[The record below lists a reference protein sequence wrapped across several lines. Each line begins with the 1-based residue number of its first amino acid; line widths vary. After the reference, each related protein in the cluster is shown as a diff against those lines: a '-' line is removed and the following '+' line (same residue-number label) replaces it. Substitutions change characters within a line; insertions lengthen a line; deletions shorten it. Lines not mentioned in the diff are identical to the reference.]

1 MNIVYDCYID
11 IYNKIQI
18 SLTFEILGIQTKKLF
33 LFIANRSKK
42 MGIFFKS
49 TIGFIFLLEAF
60 SLMAQNVPI
69 TFEKITTGQGLT
81 SNRVNGITQDRTG
94 FLWVATNNGLN
105 RFDGVENKQYTKQVD
120 DSCSLSTN
128 TILTQ
133 YCDSKNQ
140 LWFLTVNYLHRYNQ
154 KLDNFDHFL
163 LSDKKEST
171 RYGNKGIITEDKSGN
186 IWIGTPTNGF
196 FSFNSLTNRCEK
208 VLPQIKSVSSLYFDR
223 EGILWIGAEF
233 GQLTCY
239 NTQSKL
245 VKQYNVPDAIRR
257 TISED
262 FIWSIWQDSRG
273 IFNLMLSSGFFQFDP
288 KNEKFS
294 EFSEWNKKVNYYN
307 NTLRSL
313 LVEKNSLWVG
323 TQGGGLYILNLINGN
338 VSQYQSIYN
347 NPGSLSNNSIAAI
360 IKDQSGVYWIGTNDG
375 INKYDPNTQLFAHY
389 QKDPGNPNSLQYNF
403 VSSFCESPDGNIW
416 IGTFGQGVSVY
427 NHLHESFQTITASPG
442 NKPSLVHNTIRALEP
457 DKSGNIWI
465 GTTNGLSCYNL
476 KRKQFTNYHQSQ
488 GKGSIPS
495 DNIMSLLVTK
505 DNRLLIGSNGEGFS
519 FCMIDKLATEGFQP
533 VHPELEFINKAK
545 VRKMIELI
553 NGSIVCGSLG
563 NGIIILTGDHTENIL
578 PSQFSK
584 SVDSDYINALCEDK
598 DKNIWIGT
606 WDGLFLMDSNHKI
619 IKQFNTQNGMPSNET
634 SGILSG
640 STGDIW
646 VAGMNGISHLS
657 KTTGADY
664 KITNYSSNNGLQGS
678 YFTTYSALKTIDGE
692 MYFGGYNGFNRFYPE
707 KIVSSQDV
715 PKVIFT
721 DLQVFNQSVPIAKK
735 VLGRILLTENISA
748 TKSVTLDNQHKVI
761 GFRFAALTTSQMEKV
776 KFACLMKGIDPDW
789 VYLDY
794 NQRYK
799 SYNNLPA
806 GEYTFTVKACNAD
819 GIWDNE
825 GTSIEIKVLPPYWKT
840 WWAYI
845 LYGLLISGL
854 LYLVREYSL
863 SRARLENEA
872 LLERVHRE
880 KDAEINNL
888 KIKFFINISHEIRT
902 PLSLILAPLEKMLR
916 IEGFSQEIKNHLG
929 IMYGNTQ
936 RLLTLIN
943 QLLDFRKIETGN
955 VHLNVAPYDVVEF
968 VNEIKLAF
976 AGNAAHQN
984 ITLFIESNVK
994 KLVIWFDPDSFEK
1007 IMFNLIGN
1015 AFKFTPANG
1024 EIRIIIN
1031 DLPTIHQCEIIVR
1044 DNGIGVPADKLEKLF
1059 DRFYQVENKDFQ
1071 KNDTIG
1077 SGIGLSIVKNLVEL
1091 HKGEIDVTS
1100 ELHNFTQFRILFKTG
1115 KKHLENN
1122 NIITVSE
1129 LPVTYSLRYHPVVP
1143 AIEELESV
1151 DDPELS
1157 TNTKAKK
1164 ELKILIVEDNPEIR
1178 YYLKQSL
1185 HPNYETIEAANGKIG
1200 HELALQHI
1208 PDLIITDVMMPEMN
1222 GIELCKI
1229 LKNEVLTQHIPIIIL
1244 SAKSTIEDTL
1254 EGLETGADD
1263 YVPKPFNEQIL
1274 LAKIKTLL
1282 TNRQKLIEKYRQ
1294 SQFVEIP
1301 SEETTALSFD
1311 DPFVNRVVGF
1321 IKENLSDEELT
1332 NEKIESHFNTNKM
1345 QLYRKLKAVTGWS
1358 VNSLIREIRIK
1369 EAKQL
1374 LMNSELN
1381 ISEIS
1386 YQLGFSDP
1394 LYFSKYFKKEVGV
1407 APVVFR
1413 KEH

>member
-1 MNIVYDCYID
+1 MGLLF
-11 IYNKIQI
+11 KISI
-18 SLTFEILGIQTKKLF
+18 GF
-33 LFIANRSKK
+33 LF
-42 MGIFFKS
+42 F
-49 TIGFIFLLEAF
+49 LEAF
-60 SLMAQNVPI
+60 SLMAQTTPM
-69 TFEKITTGQGLT
+69 TFERVTTGQGLT
-81 SNRVNGITQDRTG
+81 SNRINGIVQDKTG
-94 FLWVATNNGLN
+94 FLWVTTNNGLN
-105 RFDGVENKQYTKQVD
+105 RFDGVENRQYTKQVG
-120 DSCSLSTN
+120 DSSSLSTN

-133 YCDSKNQ
+133 YCDSKNR

-154 KLDNFDHFL
+154 KLDNFDRFL

-171 RYGNKGIITEDKSGN
+171 RYGNKGVIVEDKSGN
-186 IWIGTPTNGF
+186 IWIGTPTNGLF
-196 FSFNSLTNRCEK
+196 CFNTLTNQCEK
-208 VLPQIKSVSSLYFDR
+208 VTQKITSVSSLHFDL
-223 EGILWIGAEF
+223 EGTLWIGGDF
-233 GQLTCY
+233 GQLINY
-239 NTQSKL
+239 NPKSKL
-245 VKQYNVPDAIRR
+245 FRQFKVPDEIRR
-257 TISED
+257 TIAED
-262 FIWSIWQDSRG
+262 FIWNIWQDSLG
-273 IFNLMLSSGFFQFDP
+273 IFNLMLSSGLFQFDP

-294 EFSEWNKKVNYYN
+294 ELSEWNKKVNYNN
-307 NTLRSL
+307 NTLRSIF
-313 LVEKNSLWVG
+313 VEKNELWIG
-323 TQGGGLYILNLINGN
+323 TQGGGLYILDLASNK
-338 VSQYQSIYN
+338 VAQYQSIYN
-347 NPGSLSNNSIAAI
+347 NPGSLCNNSITSI
-360 IKDQSGVYWIGTNDG
+360 VKDRSGVYWIGTNDG
-375 INKYDPNTQLFAHY
+375 INKYDPTMQLFAHY
-389 QKDPGNPNSLQYNF
+389 QKDPENPNSLNYNF

-416 IGTFGQGVSVY
+416 IGTFGQGISVY
-427 NHLHESFQTITASPG
+427 NRAHESFQAITASPG
-442 NKPSLVHNTIRALEP
+442 NKSSLVHNTIRALEP

-476 KRKQFTNYHQSQ
+476 KRKEFTNYHPSK

-495 DNIMSLLVTK
+495 DNILSLLVTK
-505 DNRLLIGSNGEGFS
+505 DNRLFVGSNGEGFS
-519 FCMIDKLATEGFQP
+519 SCKIGQLATEGFQP

-545 VRKMIELI
+545 VRKMIALE
-553 NGSIVCGSLG
+553 NGSVVCGSLG
-563 NGIIILTGDHTENIL
+563 NGIIILTDDRTENIL

-619 IKQFNTQNGMPSNET
+619 IKQFSTQNGMPSNET
-634 SGILSG
+634 SGILDDSM
-640 STGDIW
+640 GDIW
-646 VAGMNGISHLS
+646 VAGMNGLSHLS
-657 KTTGADY
+657 KIADTDY

-678 YFTTYSALKTIDGE
+678 YFTTYSTLKSSDGE
-692 MYFGGYNGFNRFYPE
+692 LYFGGFNGFNRFYPE
-707 KIVSSQDV
+707 RIVPNQKV
-715 PKVIFT
+715 PGVIFT
-721 DLQVFNQSVPIAKK
+721 DLQVFNQSVPINKK
-735 VLGRILLTENISA
+735 VYGRILLTENISD
-748 TKSVTLDNQHKVI
+748 TKLVTLDNQHKVI
-761 GFRFAALTTSQMEKV
+761 GFRFAALTTSQIEKV
-776 KFACLMKGIDPDW
+776 KFACLMKGVDPDW

-794 NQRYK
+794 NQRFK

-825 GTSIEIKVLPPYWKT
+825 GTSIAINVLPPYWKT
-840 WWAYI
+840 WWAYL

-854 LYLVREYSL
+854 LFLVREYSL
-863 SRARLENEA
+863 SRAKLENEA
-872 LLERVHRE
+872 LVERVHRE
-880 KDAEINNL
+880 KDSEINNL

-916 IEGFSQEIKNHLG
+916 MEGFNQEIKNHLG

-968 VNEIKLAF
+968 VNEIGKAF
-976 AGNAAHQN
+976 AGHAAHQN
-984 ITLFIESNVK
+984 ILLSIESNVK
-994 KLVIWFDPDSFEK
+994 KLVIWLDPDSFEK
-1007 IMFNLIGN
+1007 IMFNLVGN

-1024 EIRIIIN
+1024 EILILIN
-1031 DLPTIHQCEIIVR
+1031 DLPDTHQCEIIVR
-1044 DNGIGVPADKLEKLF
+1044 DNGIGVPEDKLEKLF

-1091 HKGEIDVTS
+1091 HKGEIGVTS
-1100 ELHNFTQFRILFKTG
+1100 ELNNFTEFRMIFKTG

-1122 NIITVSE
+1122 YNITISDS
-1129 LPVTYSLRYHPVVP
+1129 PVAYSLRHQPVVQM
-1143 AIEELESV
+1143 IEDVEALKDSDLPSRELV
-1151 DDPELS
+1151 
-1157 TNTKAKK
+1157 KK

-1185 HPNYETIEAANGKIG
+1185 HPNYETIEAANGRIG
-1200 HELALQHI
+1200 HELAIQHI

-1229 LKNEVLTQHIPIIIL
+1229 MKNEVLTQHIPIIIL

-1263 YVPKPFNEQIL
+1263 YVPKPFNDQIL

-1321 IKENLSDEELT
+1321 IKENLADEELT

-1374 LMNSELN
+1374 LIHSELN

-1407 APVVFR
+1407 APVVYR

>member
-1 MNIVYDCYID
+1 MGLLFKNI
-11 IYNKIQI
+11 
-18 SLTFEILGIQTKKLF
+18 
-33 LFIANRSKK
+33 
-42 MGIFFKS
+42 
-49 TIGFIFLLEAF
+49 IGFLFLLEV
-60 SLMAQNVPI
+60 STLMAQTTPI
-69 TFEKITTGQGLT
+69 TFERVTTGQGLT
-81 SNRVNGITQDRTG
+81 SNRINGIVQDKTG
-94 FLWVATNNGLN
+94 FLWVTTNNGLN
-105 RFDGVENKQYTKQVD
+105 RFDGVENKQYTKQID

-140 LWFLTVNYLHRYNQ
+140 QWFLTVNYLHRYNQ
-154 KLDNFDHFL
+154 KLDNFDRFL

-171 RYGNKGIITEDKSGN
+171 RYGNKGVITEDKSGN
-186 IWIGTPTNGF
+186 IWIGTPTNGLF
-196 FSFNSLTNRCEK
+196 AFNPQTNTCEK
-208 VLPQIKSVSSLYFDR
+208 VIQTITSVSSLYFDQ
-223 EGILWIGAEF
+223 EGTLWIGGEY
-233 GQLTCY
+233 GQLVNY
-239 NTQSKL
+239 NPKSKL
-245 VKQYNVPDAIRR
+245 FRQFKVPDEIRR
-257 TISED
+257 TIAED
-262 FIWSIWQDSRG
+262 FIWNIWQDSPG
-273 IFNLMLSSGFFQFDP
+273 FINLMLSSGLFQFDP
-288 KNEKFS
+288 QKEKFS
-294 EFSEWNKKVNYYN
+294 ELSEWNKKVNYN
-307 NTLRSL
+307 NNALRSL
-313 LVEKNSLWVG
+313 LVEKNAVWIG
-323 TQGGGLYILNLINGN
+323 TQGGGLYILDLATNK
-338 VSQYQSIYN
+338 VAQYQSIYN
-347 NPGSLSNNSIAAI
+347 NPGSLGNNSITSI
-360 IKDQSGVYWIGTNDG
+360 IKDHSGVYWIGTNDG
-375 INKYDPNTQLFAHY
+375 INKYDPTMQLFAHY
-389 QKDPGNPNSLQYNF
+389 QKDPGNPNSLNYNF

-416 IGTFGQGVSVY
+416 IGTFGQGISVY
-427 NHLHESFQTITASPG
+427 NRGHESFQTITASPG
-442 NKPSLVHNTIRALEP
+442 NKSSLVHNTIRALEP

-476 KRKQFTNYHQSQ
+476 KQMQFTNYHPSK

-519 FCMIDKLATEGFQP
+519 SCKIDRLAIDGFEP
-533 VHPELEFINKAK
+533 IHPELEFINKAK
-545 VRKMIELI
+545 VRKMIALS
-553 NGSIVCGSLG
+553 NGSVVCGSLG
-563 NGIIILTGDHTENIL
+563 NGLIILTGEKTENIL
-578 PSQFSK
+578 PSVFSK

-634 SGILSG
+634 SGILADSM
-640 STGDIW
+640 GDIW
-646 VAGMNGISHLS
+646 AAGMNGLTHLS
-657 KTTGADY
+657 QTPGTDY

-678 YFTTYSALKTIDGE
+678 YFTTYSTLKTSDGE
-692 MYFGGYNGFNRFYPE
+692 LYFGGYNGFNRFYPE
-707 KIVSSQDV
+707 KIIPSQSV

-721 DLQVFNQSVPIAKK
+721 DLQVFNQSVPIGKK
-735 VLGRILLTENISA
+735 VYGRILLTENISA

-761 GFRFAALTTSQMEKV
+761 GFRFAALTTSQIEKV

-825 GTSIEIKVLPPYWKT
+825 GTSIAIKVLPPYWKT

-863 SRARLENEA
+863 SRARLENET
-872 LLERVHRE
+872 LVERVHRE

-916 IEGFSQEIKNHLG
+916 MEGFNQEIKNHLG

-968 VNEIKLAF
+968 VHEIRKAF

-984 ITLFIESNVK
+984 ITLSIDANVK

-1015 AFKFTPANG
+1015 AFKFTPVNG
-1024 EIRIIIN
+1024 EIRVTIN
-1031 DLPTIHQCEIIVR
+1031 DLPVSHQCEIVVW
-1044 DNGIGVPADKLEKLF
+1044 DNGIGVPTDKLDKLF
-1059 DRFYQVENKDFQ
+1059 GRFYQVENKGFQ
-1071 KNDTIG
+1071 KNDAIG

-1091 HKGEIDVTS
+1091 HKGEIGVTS
-1100 ELHNFTQFRILFKTG
+1100 ELNNFTQFRMLLKTG

-1122 NIITVSE
+1122 NNITISNE
-1129 LPVTYSLRYHPVVP
+1129 PVPYSVKYQPIVP
-1143 AIEELESV
+1143 TIEEVESLY
-1151 DDPELS
+1151 DPELS
-1157 TNTKAKK
+1157 TREKAKK

-1185 HPNYETIEAANGKIG
+1185 HPNYETIEAADGKIG
-1200 HELALQHI
+1200 CELALQHI

-1229 LKNEVLTQHIPIIIL
+1229 MKNEVLTQHIPIIIL
-1244 SAKSTIEDTL
+1244 SAKSSIEDTL

-1294 SQFVEIP
+1294 EQFVEIQADENTP
-1301 SEETTALSFD
+1301 LSFD
-1311 DPFVNRVVGF
+1311 DPFVNRVVVY
-1321 IKENLSDEELT
+1321 IKENLADEALT

-1374 LMNSELN
+1374 LIHSELN

-1407 APVVFR
+1407 APVVYR
-1413 KEH
+1413 KEN